1 MNSVEAGKE
10 ARSETLA
17 AFAKAGFSADSI
29 AKELAL
35 IGFSDIANHLTISDD
50 GSMQML
56 SVDEMGKH
64 SKAVKKVKEKTV
76 ITESKDGKELYKTS
90 QVEYELHD
98 KLGALE
104 KAICIMG
111 MKAPDKI
118 EMNHQG
124 NIMAAVVNHLS
135 GNNKP
140 PEAPKVKEKSK
151 KAKK

>member
-76 ITESKDGKELYKTS
+76 ITESKDGNELYKTS

-111 MKAPDKI
+111 MKAPEKL
-118 EMNHQG
+118 N
-124 NIMAAVVNHLS
+124 VNHNVSIESLLQEID
-135 GNNKP
+135 GTTTDLP
-140 PEAPKVKEKSK
+140 SK
-151 KAKK
+151 RKGKKK